1 MCFSCSFLALIYLT
15 PYNKNSIIV
24 YQQGKKPLIMPNTR
38 VGLYSKARKRATS
51 SKLRERSP
59 SDGLQAPS
67 PRDARLQA
75 RAAAAAELLESLSE
89 EEADNDPISDDAI
102 STDPTTRM
110 INYGDE
116 ALVYPTGT
124 AVVNGDD
131 DNGND
136 DIDGVNDKGQE
147 DGNNEGEDD
156 IDDVDEGKGKDEDE
170 VMAGMA
176 PRAVFRVPNQL
187 SDAGGEFAVELK
199 FNSIDDFRPEAV
211 VQQVEPLRQLLEAR
225 SKLADLRNKLAGNE
239 KLEDV
244 LAEVLNNTEQ
254 LKQLGHE
261 ATPKE

>member
-1 MCFSCSFLALIYLT
+1 
-15 PYNKNSIIV
+15 
-24 YQQGKKPLIMPNTR
+24 MPNTR

-51 SKLRERSP
+51 KLRERSP
-59 SDGLQAPS
+59 SDGSSNLQAPS

-110 INYGDE
+110 INYDDE

-147 DGNNEGEDD
+147 EGNNEGEDD
-156 IDDVDEGKGKDEDE
+156 IDDVDEGEGEDEDE
-170 VMAGMA
+170 
-176 PRAVFRVPNQL
+176 
-187 SDAGGEFAVELK
+187 DEGE
-199 FNSIDDFRPEAV
+199 DDDEDDDDS
-211 VQQVEPLRQLLEAR
+211 ED
-225 SKLADLRNKLAGNE
+225 ADLDDE
-239 KLEDV
+239 DEDV
-244 LAEVLNNTEQ
+244 VSLVVPASWTNSES
-254 LKQLGHE
+254 
-261 ATPKE
+261 ARIPR